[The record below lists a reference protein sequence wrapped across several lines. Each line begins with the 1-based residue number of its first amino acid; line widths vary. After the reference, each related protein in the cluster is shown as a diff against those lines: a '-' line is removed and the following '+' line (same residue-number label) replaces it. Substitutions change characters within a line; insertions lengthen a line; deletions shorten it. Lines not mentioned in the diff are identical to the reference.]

1 VPRWRAT
8 GVATYSPDAHWSFTL
23 AGRYSGRQ
31 YSTLDNT
38 DNTYHV
44 FGTFDR
50 FLVFDTRLRYRF
62 DERLS
67 MALGI
72 DNLNN
77 EKYFLF
83 HPFPQRTWVADVKFT
98 F

>member
-1 VPRWRAT
+1 
-8 GVATYSPDAHWSFTL
+8 
-23 AGRYSGRQ
+23 
-31 YSTLDNT
+31 
-38 DNTYHV
+38 
-44 FGTFDR
+44 
-50 FLVFDTRLRYRF
+50 
-62 DERLS
+62 

-77 EKYFLF
+77 EKYFLY